1 MLVRYED
8 SEPVYPTS
16 TGLSISTIGFWP
28 REKHTL
34 PTDAQSGTVIS
45 VEHSATEPINLDP
58 AFGRRKS
65 VENRSRFR
73 MDASQHYHCSRRKQ
87 TQETAMRNP
96 ICKKTTL
103 KYNGGIVLT
112 TKNQQTATPLD
123 ITPHHITSQT
133 ASQPHYASSATP
145 SGHPPSSSST
155 HPPPPSPSSPAST
168 QPPRPRP

>member
-65 VENRSRFR
+65 VENCTRFR
-73 MDASQHYHCSRRKQ
+73 MDASHHNYCSRRNRLKKQ
-87 TQETAMRNP
+87 QREIQSA
-96 ICKKTTL
+96 KK
-103 KYNGGIVLT
+103 
-112 TKNQQTATPLD
+112 Q
-123 ITPHHITSQT
+123 
-133 ASQPHYASSATP
+133 
-145 SGHPPSSSST
+145 
-155 HPPPPSPSSPAST
+155 
-168 QPPRPRP
+168 R